1 MAWAK
6 PLPEEPPWQV
16 PWPLEG
22 LCRRLVQVPLL
33 RYPDSEARVQSLGL
47 PAPIADILI
56 YDLRMGDRDW
66 DWLHLPSMSPF
77 HHPCAYCA
85 PGSVIIF
92 ALQFSIRRHEAKH
105 LLKQEGEAAIL
116 LYKHLA
122 RERAKFYDS
131 LTEGKWQCPALMF
144 DVNFCWRVHNFV
156 FDV

>member
-6 PLPEEPPWQV
+6 PLPEEPPWRV

-56 YDLRMGDRDW
+56 YDLSMGDRDW
-66 DWLHLPSMSPF
+66 DWLHLPAMSPF

-85 PGSVIIF
+85 PGSVVIF

-122 RERAKFYDS
+122 REKAKFYDS
-131 LTEGKWQCPALMF
+131 LTEEKWQCPALMF
-144 DVNFCWRVHNFV
+144 DVNFCWRVHDFV
-156 FDV
+156 FDL